1 MFKKSFTEDDIKELV
16 NECLE
21 ETIKKQADEIA
32 ELRRMVKH
40 QSGEIYELRKKVYEE
55 GTGVDL
61 GLTEEKLTELSKKI
75 SQEIL
80 AEPEEETFKRAKP
93 FVDENGEMN
102 TPLSRM
108 GYVMSE
114 CTTFTTKYVSK
125 MLRLLFGAKNEN
137 E

>member
-1 MFKKSFTEDDIKELV
+1 MFKKSFTEDDIKDLV

-55 GTGVDL
+55 GAGVDL

>member
-1 MFKKSFTEDDIKELV
+1 
-16 NECLE
+16 
-21 ETIKKQADEIA
+21 
-32 ELRRMVKH
+32 MVKH

-55 GTGVDL
+55 GAGVDL